1 LGVWKDIKTVQ
12 KKGFINI
19 MNIDRVSD
27 LDNQEFMT
35 ALKKYLKIEFSEQ
48 IRNGVYGYT
57 SRELA
62 YHSNKIEGST
72 LTKEQ
77 TASLFD
83 TQAIVSTDSLEVY
96 RSKDVEEANGHF
108 LMFNHML
115 KTLDKELSEKLI
127 KELHYQLK
135 AGVFED
141 RANGYKI
148 GDYKDRANVVSDI
161 TTAKPAQVPDQM
173 SALISEWNTKTK
185 SEITLTDILDFHA
198 KFEMIHPFQD
208 GNGRVG
214 RILIFRECLRNNSVP
229 FIFDADNK
237 IAYRTA
243 LNTSQKS
250 GDYTLLLKVAE
261 TAQKKYYEAVK
272 GMIISN
278 TNS

>member
-1 LGVWKDIKTVQ
+1 MLCLILVRGQDMVVMNVDELNDKDK
-12 KKGFINI
+12 
-19 MNIDRVSD
+19 
-27 LDNQEFMT
+27 QEFMV
-35 ALKKYLKIEFSEQ
+35 ALIKYLKIEFSEQ

-83 TQAIVSTDSLEVY
+83 TRAIVSTDSLEVY
-96 RSKDVEEANGHF
+96 RAKDVEEANGHF

-115 KTLDKELSEKLI
+115 KTLDNELSEELI

-148 GDYKDRANVVSDI
+148 GEYKDRENVVSDI
-161 TTAKPAQVPDQM
+161 ITTKPAQVQDKM
-173 SALISEWNTKTK
+173 SALITEWNNKTK
-185 SEITLTDILDFHA
+185 SKVTLTDILDFHA
-198 KFEMIHPFQD
+198 KFERIHPFQD

-214 RILIFRECLRNNSVP
+214 RILIFRECLRNNVIP

-243 LNTSQKS
+243 LNTAQKT
-250 GDYTLLLKVAE
+250 GDYSLLLKVAGN
-261 TAQKKYYEAVK
+261 AQQKYYETVK
-272 GMIISN
+272 GMIIPN
-278 TNS
+278 TIESCD

>member
-1 LGVWKDIKTVQ
+1 MEYV
-12 KKGFINI
+12 
-19 MNIDRVSD
+19 
-27 LDNQEFMT
+27 DNQEFMT
-35 ALKKYLKIEFSEQ
+35 ALIKYLKIEFSEQ
-48 IRNGVYGYT
+48 IKNGVYGYT

-72 LTKEQ
+72 LTKAQ

-115 KTLDKELSEKLI
+115 KTLDNELSEELI

-148 GDYKDRANVVSDI
+148 GDYKDRENVVSDI
-161 TTAKPAQVPDQM
+161 TTAKPNQVQAQM
-173 SALISEWNTKTK
+173 NLLISDWNCKIK
-185 SEITLTDILDFHA
+185 SEITLTDILVFHA
-198 KFEMIHPFQD
+198 KFEKIHPFQD

-214 RILIFRECLRNNSVP
+214 RVLIFRECLRNNIVP

-243 LNTSQKS
+243 LNIAQKTE
-250 GDYTLLLKVAE
+250 DYSLLLKVAE
-261 TAQKKYYEAVK
+261 NAQQKYYETVK
-272 GMIISN
+272 GMIIPNIIGSCD
-278 TNS
+278 

>member
-1 LGVWKDIKTVQ
+1 
-12 KKGFINI
+12 
-19 MNIDRVSD
+19 MEYIDD
-27 LDNQEFMT
+27 KEFMT
-35 ALKKYLKIEFSEQ
+35 ALKKYLLVEFSEQ

-83 TQAIVSTDSLEVY
+83 TRAIVSTDSLEVY
-96 RSKDVEEANGHF
+96 KAKDVEEANGHF

-115 KTLDKELSEKLI
+115 KTLDIELSETLI

-148 GDYKDRANVVSDI
+148 GDYKDRENVVSDI

-173 SALISEWNTKTK
+173 SALISEWNNKTK
-185 SEITLTDILDFHA
+185 SEIILTDILDFHA

-214 RILIFRECLRNNSVP
+214 RVLIFRECLRNNIVP

-243 LNTSQKS
+243 LNTAQKT
-250 GDYTLLLKVAE
+250 GDCSLLLKVAE

-272 GMIISN
+272 GMILKDKGIMP
-278 TNS
+278 

>member
-1 LGVWKDIKTVQ
+1 MVEMNVNELNDKDK
-12 KKGFINI
+12 
-19 MNIDRVSD
+19 
-27 LDNQEFMT
+27 QEFMT
-35 ALKKYLKIEFSEQ
+35 ALIKYLKIEFSEQ

-83 TQAIVSTDSLEVY
+83 TRAIVSTDSLEVY
-96 RSKDVEEANGHF
+96 RAKDVEEANGHF

-115 KTLDKELSEKLI
+115 KTLDNELSEELI

-148 GDYKDRANVVSDI
+148 GEYKDRENVVSDI
-161 TTAKPAQVPDQM
+161 ITTKPAQVQDKM
-173 SALISEWNTKTK
+173 SALITEWSNKTK
-185 SEITLTDILDFHA
+185 SKVTLTDILDFHA
-198 KFEMIHPFQD
+198 KFERIHPFQD

-214 RILIFRECLRNNSVP
+214 RMLIFRECLRNNVIP

-243 LNTSQKS
+243 LNTAQKT
-250 GDYTLLLKVAE
+250 GDYSLLLKVARN
-261 TAQKKYYEAVK
+261 AQQKYYEMVK
-272 GMIISN
+272 GMIIPN
-278 TNS
+278 